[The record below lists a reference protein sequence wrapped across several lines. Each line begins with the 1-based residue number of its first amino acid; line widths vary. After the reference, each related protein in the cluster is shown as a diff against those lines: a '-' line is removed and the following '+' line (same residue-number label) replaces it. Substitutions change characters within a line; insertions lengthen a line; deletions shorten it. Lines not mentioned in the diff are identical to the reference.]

1 MDSNIQ
7 QKYKGNVGIFL
18 VAAKLSAMN
27 MIALT
32 TSRNTKGYDIIVLN
46 PETNIGRGIQVKCT
60 DKKDFPITN
69 TYLKTINEELQ
80 KSITCDFVFVDI
92 SGEPRFFIL
101 SKDDVCNIIK
111 TNTQRFLDTSKHRKP
126 IEEMIAT
133 ETRKQLHTLK
143 LSQIEKHENNWNQI
157 LQDLR

>member
-1 MDSNIQ
+1 MYSKVD

-46 PETNIGRGIQVKCT
+46 PETNQGKGIQIKCT
-60 DKKDFPITN
+60 DKKDFPVTN
-69 TYLKTINEELQ
+69 SFLKTIEEELQ
-80 KSITCDFVFVDI
+80 KKLMADFVFVDI

-101 SKDDVCNIIK
+101 SKDEVKGIILK
-111 TNTQRFLDTSKHRKP
+111 RTEEWLSKSKHRKS
-126 IEEMIAT
+126 IEEM
-133 ETRKQLHTLK
+133 KQTGKRILHTVS
-143 LSQIEKHENNWNQI
+143 LSDIEKYENNWKQI
-157 LQDLR
+157 LQDLQ